1 MVVKSLHRSLEAKLA
16 SINPPDYSDSDNAV
30 DNDDY
35 QPETISSKRS
45 ISTGNVGGNIK
56 RKQQKDTKKLLI
68 DGEGDEPS
76 SVIYLGHIPV
86 GFEDRELNVFLNQFG
101 AVSRCRVSRSTKTGR
116 SRGYAFV
123 EFVDPEVAT
132 IVAETMSGYLLLEK
146 RLVCHVLPKE
156 KVDHELMF
164 AKPKRV
170 PTKKD
175 KIKKARAE
183 ENKVRS
189 ADAIKAI
196 TKRLIKR
203 EDVKR
208 KKLEALGIEYDFPGY
223 AASAVNTDVAIPT
236 PMKTTKES
244 KKSKKVVDDVIK
256 VEKKRKISRNDDEL
270 KDDTKTLAEMN
281 SMKSKKDKR
290 PKNEKRKSGIDDQ
303 NEVSPLKKS
312 KVGVV
317 KTTKGGVVRMSRT
330 GVVRTSKKA

>member
-1 MVVKSLHRSLEAKLA
+1 MVKSFHRSLEAKLA
-16 SINPPDYSDSDNAV
+16 SINPPYYSDSE
-30 DNDDY
+30 DDDH
-35 QPETISSKRS
+35 QPETISAKRIIATS
-45 ISTGNVGGNIK
+45 NGGNIK
-56 RKQQKDTKKLLI
+56 RKQQKDTQKLLI

-86 GFEDRELNVFLNQFG
+86 GFEDRELTVFLNQFG
-101 AVSRCRVSRSTKTGR
+101 NVSRCRVSRSTRTGR

-170 PTKKD
+170 LTKKD

-183 ENKVRS
+183 EKKVRS
-189 ADAIKAI
+189 ADGIKAI
-196 TKRLIKR
+196 TARLIKR

-223 AASAVNTDVAIPT
+223 AASAVNTDVAI
-236 PMKTTKES
+236 TTKES
-244 KKSKKVVDDVIK
+244 KKLKKVVDDVTK
-256 VEKKRKISRNDDEL
+256 VEKKRKISHDDEL
-270 KDDTKTLAEMN
+270 KDDAKTLAEMN
-281 SMKSKKDKR
+281 SMKSKKVKT
-290 PKNEKRKSGIDDQ
+290 PKNEKRKSGIDDEI
-303 NEVSPLKKS
+303 EVSQLKKS
-312 KVGVV
+312 KVGVKRTSKAGV
-317 KTTKGGVVRMSRT
+317 MKTSKVGVVRTSRT

>member
-1 MVVKSLHRSLEAKLA
+1 MVKSLHRSLEAKLA
-16 SINPPDYSDSDNAV
+16 SINPPDYSDSE
-30 DNDDY
+30 DDDHR
-35 QPETISSKRS
+35 PETISAKRIIATS
-45 ISTGNVGGNIK
+45 GGNIK

-86 GFEDRELNVFLNQFG
+86 GFEDSELIVFLNQFG
-101 AVSRCRVSRSTKTGR
+101 NVSQCRVSRSTKTGR

-170 PTKKD
+170 LTKKD

-189 ADAIKAI
+189 ADGIKAI
-196 TKRLIKR
+196 TARLIKR

-208 KKLEALGIEYDFPGY
+208 KTLEALGIEYDFPGY
-223 AASAVNTDVAIPT
+223 AASAVNTDVAI
-236 PMKTTKES
+236 TTKES
-244 KKSKKVVDDVIK
+244 KKSKKSKKVDDVTK
-256 VEKKRKISRNDDEL
+256 VEKKRKISHDEDDDEL
-270 KDDTKTLAEMN
+270 KDDAKTLAEMN
-281 SMKSKKDKR
+281 SIKSKKVKT
-290 PKNEKRKSGIDDQ
+290 PKNEKRKSGIDDEI
-303 NEVSPLKKS
+303 EVSPLKKS
-312 KVGVV
+312 KVGVKRTSKAGV
-317 KTTKGGVVRMSRT
+317 MKTSKVGVVRTSRT

>member
-1 MVVKSLHRSLEAKLA
+1 MKSLHRSLEAKLA
-16 SINPPDYSDSDNAV
+16 SINPPDYSDSE
-30 DNDDY
+30 DDDH
-35 QPETISSKRS
+35 QPETISAKRIIATS
-45 ISTGNVGGNIK
+45 NGGNIK

-86 GFEDRELNVFLNQFG
+86 GFEDRELTVFLNQFG
-101 AVSRCRVSRSTKTGR
+101 NVSRCRVSRSTKTGR

-170 PTKKD
+170 LTKKD

-189 ADAIKAI
+189 ADGIKAI
-196 TKRLIKR
+196 TARLIKR

-223 AASAVNTDVAIPT
+223 AASAVNTDVAI
-236 PMKTTKES
+236 TTKES
-244 KKSKKVVDDVIK
+244 KKSKKSKKVDDVTK
-256 VEKKRKISRNDDEL
+256 VEKKRKISHDEDDDEL
-270 KDDTKTLAEMN
+270 KDDAKTLAEMN
-281 SMKSKKDKR
+281 SIKSKKVKT
-290 PKNEKRKSGIDDQ
+290 PKNEKRKSGIDDEI
-303 NEVSPLKKS
+303 EVSPLKKS
-312 KVGVV
+312 KVGVKRTSKAGV
-317 KTTKGGVVRMSRT
+317 MKTSKVGVVRTSRT

>member
-1 MVVKSLHRSLEAKLA
+1 MVKSFHRSLEAKLA
-16 SINPPDYSDSDNAV
+16 SINPPYYSDSE
-30 DNDDY
+30 DDDH
-35 QPETISSKRS
+35 QPETISAKRIIATS
-45 ISTGNVGGNIK
+45 NGGNIK
-56 RKQQKDTKKLLI
+56 RKQQKDTQKLLI

-86 GFEDRELNVFLNQFG
+86 GFEDRELTVFLNQFG
-101 AVSRCRVSRSTKTGR
+101 NVSRCRVSRSTRTGR

-170 PTKKD
+170 LTKKD

-183 ENKVRS
+183 EKKVRS
-189 ADAIKAI
+189 ADGIKAI
-196 TKRLIKR
+196 TARLIKR

-223 AASAVNTDVAIPT
+223 AASAVNTDVAI
-236 PMKTTKES
+236 TTKESKKES
-244 KKSKKVVDDVIK
+244 KKSKKVVDDVTK
-256 VEKKRKISRNDDEL
+256 VEKKRKISHDDEL
-270 KDDTKTLAEMN
+270 KDDAKTLAEMN
-281 SMKSKKDKR
+281 SMKSKKVKT
-290 PKNEKRKSGIDDQ
+290 PKNEKRKSGIDDEI
-303 NEVSPLKKS
+303 EVSQLKKS
-312 KVGVV
+312 KVGVKRTSKAGV
-317 KTTKGGVVRMSRT
+317 MKTSKVGVVRTSRT